1 MKINIDA
8 QMCLKKLE
16 YVGVLNFATVGLD
29 GSPQVRCISAIH
41 YEPDALHFLR
51 RKERLSVRNCW
62 QTDAYRSWRI
72 LDIRR

>member
-29 GSPQVRCISAIH
+29 GSPQDVYKRQGLRF
-41 YEPDALHFLR
+41 LHKSGLHPG
-51 RKERLSVRNCW
+51 
-62 QTDAYRSWRI
+62 TI
-72 LDIRR
+72 LFSFGADGKPGVV

>member
-29 GSPQVRCISAIH
+29 G
-41 YEPDALHFLR
+41 FLR